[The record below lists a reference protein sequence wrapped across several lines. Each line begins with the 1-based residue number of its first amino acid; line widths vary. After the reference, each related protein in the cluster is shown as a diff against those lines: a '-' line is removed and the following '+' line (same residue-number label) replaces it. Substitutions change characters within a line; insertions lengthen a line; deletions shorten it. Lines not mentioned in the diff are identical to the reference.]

1 MLVSPRSLKEAQARL
16 ECRGFSPSLNSWGA
30 EQLARTATE
39 GKGRFLSA
47 LRVFSSLSSMPGASG
62 RLLRALVTP
71 NSPHLIA
78 AVESV
83 SRTGGA
89 MPLAYWS
96 TTKTVFWTVIR
107 RWPANHLLEKDD
119 ELAPALLASTHRE
132 NFASDASKH
141 FVISRPNHFAN
152 SDLEPHV
159 SGGFKKVTGVLS
171 RHHRSCAEG
180 SWRRGGAAAIACLAL
195 GVVFCARPAAA
206 ETLVEAL
213 SNAYLINPVL
223 NSQRANLR
231 ATDEQVAVAK
241 SGLRPNISASGDAAF
256 QNQESDFVGGSRQ
269 QAQQKVQQ
277 CDAATAALEPA
288 FCALLAAQQQQQQ
301 SLGNIES
308 QLSSD
313 GVTHPRGYSVT
324 LSQTVF
330 QGFQNINA
338 IRQAKATVQ
347 AGREGLRATEQ
358 TTLLNAATA
367 YVDVV
372 RDEAVVRLRQT
383 NVDVLT
389 EQLRQTKDR
398 FNVGEVTRTDVAQ
411 AEARRSN
418 SITQLYAAQAN
429 LKTSRATYE
438 EVIGHPPSNL
448 VHPPSIVHLLPS
460 QLEDAMTL
468 GDGQN
473 PFILAA
479 VYQEEASL
487 YNVAQIEGE
496 LLPEATLDAD
506 YTQRFG
512 LSKTLKEQQ
521 VFTVIGRVN
530 VPLYQGG
537 GVAAR
542 IRQAKETNNQ
552 LKKEVE
558 DAGSA
563 STPR

>member
-1 MLVSPRSLKEAQARL
+1 M
-16 ECRGFSPSLNSWGA
+16 
-30 EQLARTATE
+30 
-39 GKGRFLSA
+39 
-47 LRVFSSLSSMPGASG
+47 
-62 RLLRALVTP
+62 
-71 NSPHLIA
+71 
-78 AVESV
+78 
-83 SRTGGA
+83 
-89 MPLAYWS
+89 
-96 TTKTVFWTVIR
+96 
-107 RWPANHLLEKDD
+107 
-119 ELAPALLASTHRE
+119 
-132 NFASDASKH
+132 
-141 FVISRPNHFAN
+141 
-152 SDLEPHV
+152 
-159 SGGFKKVTGVLS
+159 TGVQS
-171 RHHRSCAEG
+171 RHPKSCAEG

-195 GVVFCARPAAA
+195 GVVFCARPAVA

-223 NSQRANLR
+223 NAERANLR
-231 ATDEQVAVAK
+231 ATDESVAVAK
-241 SGLRPNISASGDAAF
+241 SGLRPGISASGDAAF
-256 QNQESDFVGGSRQ
+256 RNQESDVVGGSRSNQ
-269 QAQQKVQQ
+269 QG
-277 CDAATAALEPA
+277 CDVTTRAIEPA
-288 FCALLAAQQQQQQ
+288 FCAFLDASLKAAAAPATLAD
-301 SLGNIES
+301 
-308 QLSSD
+308 D

-324 LSQTVF
+324 LTQPIF
-330 QGFQNINA
+330 EGFQNLNA

-358 TTLLNAATA
+358 STLLNAATA

-372 RDEAVVRLRQT
+372 RDQAVVRLRQT

-411 AEARRSN
+411 AEARRSDA
-418 SITQLYAAQAN
+418 ITQLYAAQAN

-438 EVIGHPPSNL
+438 QVIGHPPSNL

-468 GDGQN
+468 SDGEN

-487 YNVAQIEGE
+487 YNVSQIEGE
-496 LLPEATLDAD
+496 LLPRVTLDAD

-512 LSKTLKEQQ
+512 QSRTVTEQQ
-521 VFTVIGRVN
+521 VFTVLGRVD

-558 DAGSA
+558 DARLRIHAEVVSNWAQLQSTASQIKSAQDALEANRIALEGVKEEEKVGQRTTLDVLNAQLEYLGSQIQLVTA
-563 STPR
+563 KRDRVVAEYSVYSSIGRLDAQSLGLSVPFYDPFEHYNIVKNKWFGLRPPPPPAPDE